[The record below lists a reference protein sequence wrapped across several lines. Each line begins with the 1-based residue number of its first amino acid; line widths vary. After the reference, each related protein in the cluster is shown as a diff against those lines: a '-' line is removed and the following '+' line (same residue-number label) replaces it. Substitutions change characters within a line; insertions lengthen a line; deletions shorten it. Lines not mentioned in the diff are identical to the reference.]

1 MQKKLTFVISGPSGV
16 GKGTICKRL
25 AAEVPGVALSVSCT
39 TREPRRLEDGTM
51 EIDGIHYHFIKHP
64 AFEKRIEEGDFF
76 EYAVVHDEY
85 YGSSRSFVEQQ
96 KAAGSDVILEIDM
109 QGALQVKAADPEA
122 VLIYILPPN
131 YEELKKRL
139 IGRGSETPEKAAK
152 RLRDAGVQLSYAYAY
167 DYVLVNDNLDEAVRA
182 VEGIISASRLSTAT
196 MKPVID
202 QIKRSFKEVL

>member
-152 RLRDAGVQLSYAYAY
+152 RLRDAGGQLSYAYAY

>member
-39 TREPRRLEDGTM
+39 TRDPRKLEDGGM
-51 EIDGIHYHFIKHP
+51 EINGVHYHFIDHA
-64 AFEKRIEEGDFF
+64 AFEKRIDEGDFY
-76 EYAVVHDEY
+76 EYAAVHDNY
-85 YGSSRSFVEQQ
+85 YGTSRSFVEQQ

-122 VLIYILPPN
+122 ILIYILPPS
-131 YEELKKRL
+131 YDELKKRL

-152 RLRDAGVQLSYAYAY
+152 RLHDAAGQLAYAYAY
-167 DYVLVNDNLDEAVRA
+167 DYVLINDNLDEAVRA
-182 VEGIISASRLSTAT
+182 VEGIISAARLSTAT